1 MSGGYFEHQQYRLGE
16 MADEIEDVIYM
27 NTGVNKDEYYHNF
40 SEETLAK
47 LKTSV
52 WLLRR
57 TQTYIHRIDWLLS
70 GDDGEETFHKRLIND
85 LNNNKF

>member
-16 MADEIEDVIYM
+16 MADEIEDVIYK
-27 NTGVNKDEYYHNF
+27 NNGDNKDEYYHNF
-40 SEETLAK
+40 SEETLSK

-70 GDDGEETFHKRLIND
+70 GDDGEESFLSRLEENLKKIE
-85 LNNNKF
+85 